1 MRATSMVVALAP
13 LLLAAS
19 VDAGPGPAPSST
31 ATKDKTT
38 PSAKAPAGKSG
49 APASPAPAGPTT
61 ADAGAA
67 TGAPGPGGASGAPPA
82 PQTDLS
88 TVKPEDMPTAVRM
101 RRLEQKTQ
109 ALKERAWQLKA
120 RVQMLK
126 EQMIGGG
133 VGAQAVIDHDNDMG
147 ASFRLVKLVYALDG
161 TQVFARTDDTA
172 ESLYKTRSFDV
183 FAGPIS
189 PGNHNVSAVATY
201 RGHGY
206 GVFEYL
212 SKYTFTAK
220 GNQAFIA
227 GEGKISRV
235 DCRGFEKGGPTMPLE
250 KRATVECKVVQV
262 QPETHAADKPG
273 APEARPGAASPAS
286 PASSSGAAPG
296 ASSPAASSPAS
307 PPTSSP
313 AGAAPGAGSPQPGG
327 SPASQAPAARPT
339 APPASPPAATRP
351 TSPGQPGK

>member
-1 MRATSMVVALAP
+1 MRAPAWAGLEKPMRALSKVVAFSS
-13 LLLAAS
+13 LLVAAS
-19 VDAGPGPAPSST
+19 VA
-31 ATKDKTT
+31 
-38 PSAKAPAGKSG
+38 
-49 APASPAPAGPTT
+49 AGPTPTDKSPAT
-61 ADAGAA
+61 AKAGATKPGAKTPATAPPATPPAAPSPSSDATASSDA
-67 TGAPGPGGASGAPPA
+67 TGNGAPP
-82 PQTDLS
+82 PDLS

-133 VGAQAVIDHDNDMG
+133 VGAQAVIAHANEMG
-147 ASFRLVKLVYALDG
+147 ASFRLTKLLYSLDG

-189 PGNHNVSAVATY
+189 PGNHNLVAVATY

-220 GNQAFIA
+220 GNQAFLA
-227 GEGKISRV
+227 GEGKISKV
-235 DCRGFEKGGPTMPLE
+235 DCRGFEKGGPTTPLE
-250 KRATVECKVVQV
+250 KRAAIECKVTAV
-262 QPETHAADKPG
+262 QPEKPAEKPDAAAAKPG
-273 APEARPGAASPAS
+273 TVTGP
-286 PASSSGAAPG
+286 
-296 ASSPAASSPAS
+296 
-307 PPTSSP
+307 
-313 AGAAPGAGSPQPGG
+313 
-327 SPASQAPAARPT
+327 APAAPSTSPPPSPT
-339 APPASPPAATRP
+339 PPPA
-351 TSPGQPGK
+351 QPNPSGK